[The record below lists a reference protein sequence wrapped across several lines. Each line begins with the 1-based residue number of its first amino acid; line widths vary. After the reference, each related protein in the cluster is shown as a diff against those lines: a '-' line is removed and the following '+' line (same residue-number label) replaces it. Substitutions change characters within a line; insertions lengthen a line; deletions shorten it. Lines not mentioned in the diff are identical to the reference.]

1 MTYEPRDMA
10 VTGFGGNNLNLKR
23 FEENGKRLHIDGDRI
38 NAWDKL
44 EKTSQMY
51 PKFTKAYSVLCKLIL

>member
-44 EKTSQMY
+44 GLLHKCTTNLQ
-51 PKFTKAYSVLCKLIL
+51 KHILFCVN